1 MKRLVILGSTGNVGT
16 QVLDV
21 VAQYPER
28 LSVVGLVANH
38 NIDLLKKQI
47 DRFEPQYVGV
57 ADSAKAAQL
66 QKMVDIPVIGGEYA
80 ARDITSL
87 GDEYDVLVN
96 ALVSLSGIRVTLNAI
111 ALGKEIALANK
122 ETLVAAG
129 EIVMR
134 KAKEKNVRIMP
145 IDSEHSALFQCLLGE
160 DPRTVVQLIITCS
173 GGALRDHTSEQLH
186 NVTVQEALGHKTW
199 SMGRKITIDSA
210 TLMNKGFEVIEA
222 MHLYGVSV
230 DQIKVVIHPE
240 SIIHSMVEYSDASIM
255 AQLSCPDMRLPI
267 QYALSYP
274 QRWEEPIKRFDFKT
288 NLTFSEPDTV
298 RFPCLALAYDAARKG
313 GTLPAAMN
321 AANDYMVEQFLG
333 GKCAYLDISRV
344 IAEVMDA
351 HLIVHDPTIDNIEQA
366 ISDATQHAHDIMTKR
381 TRLS

>member
-96 ALVSLSGIRVTLNAI
+96 ALVSLSGIRVTFNAI

-160 DPRTVVQLIITCS
+160 DPRTVAQLIITCS
-173 GGALRDHTSEQLH
+173 GGALRDHTLEQLH

-366 ISDATQHAHDIMTKR
+366 ISDATQHAHDIMTKH